1 MVSGSAAIDRLGG
14 RSGQLPLAR
23 SVARVYFLPL
33 DGRWRFDTREICA
46 AIRFRF
52 LRERVGFGIAKIRE
66 SGNLNLN
73 KVGIWWR
80 SD

>member
-1 MVSGSAAIDRLGG
+1 MRSSETHGSDNKFGVFGARRANDTGREHESPVS
-14 RSGQLPLAR
+14 
-23 SVARVYFLPL
+23 
-33 DGRWRFDTREICA
+33 
-46 AIRFRF
+46 
-52 LRERVGFGIAKIRE
+52 GFGIAKIRE